1 MVAPKSPLAAVFA
14 NGILRWWRNPVP
26 ASIVGARGLV
36 LCSVIRA
43 RAGFAVAGD
52 ESLSALSF
60 GPQPNRG
67 GEGENDFWFELKETR
82 LSVSTAEKQPR
93 RSCSRSVSGL
103 V

>member
-1 MVAPKSPLAAVFA
+1 M
-14 NGILRWWRNPVP
+14 P